1 MKYVEIEINNY
12 VPLLHCGTKSIKINI
27 TSLYIM
33 LLVLLLFLTSC
44 VTERIEK
51 RPVDPFAFAPGEN
64 NGRTLGRHY
73 KPAERL
79 PRSQYTGRGERRRE
93 VFVPARLERFTG
105 NPHLVR

>member
-1 MKYVEIEINNY
+1 MKMRTLESFSLNSDFKTMADRTVHII
-12 VPLLHCGTKSIKINI
+12 
-27 TSLYIM
+27 LYIT
-33 LLVLLLFLTSC
+33 LPVLLLFLTSC

-51 RPVDPFAFAPGEN
+51 RPVDTFAFAPGEN
-64 NGRTLGRHY
+64 NGRTLGRLY

-79 PRSQYTGRGERRRE
+79 PRSQYTGHGEHRKE

>member
-1 MKYVEIEINNY
+1 MRADRIFHI
-12 VPLLHCGTKSIKINI
+12 I
-27 TSLYIM
+27 LYIM
-33 LLVLLLFLTSC
+33 LPVLLLFLTSC

-93 VFVPARLERFTG
+93 DFVPARLERFSG